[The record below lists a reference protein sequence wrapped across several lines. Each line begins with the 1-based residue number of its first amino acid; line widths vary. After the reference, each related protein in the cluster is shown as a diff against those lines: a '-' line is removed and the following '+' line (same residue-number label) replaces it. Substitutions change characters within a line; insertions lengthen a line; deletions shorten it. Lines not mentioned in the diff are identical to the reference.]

1 MTRTRAHRIRSIL
14 IAPSLVLAVAL
25 SGCVSPF
32 LSPGSTPEP
41 TSTPT
46 SEDVAANLQ
55 PFYSQVLEW
64 KKCEGSFEC
73 ATVNAPLDWNDP
85 SRSSIDLA
93 LIRSA
98 ASKTPTGSLLVN
110 PGGPGASGYNF
121 VRDSLDYA
129 VGPKLIANFDIVGFD
144 PRGVNKSSAV
154 SCYDDP
160 SEMDAFLFDI
170 PKNVGPVGSDSW
182 LDAGEEANKEF
193 GEACLKH
200 TGELLGYVDTVS
212 AARDLDLLRA
222 VLGDKKLNYLGYS
235 YGTFLG
241 ATYADLYPENTGR
254 MVLDG
259 ALDPATTDF
268 DVTKTQAMGFEKSL
282 RAYLADC
289 MTGSNCPFTGS
300 VDSSMRKVSA
310 LLHRLDESPLRAD
323 DGRLLGSSAMFT
335 AIILPLYNQSNWPIL
350 SDVFTEV
357 YRGDAEYAFYIADAY
372 HGRNADGTYEDN
384 STEAFIA
391 INCLD
396 YMSSSTRESLET
408 EAAEL
413 AAAAPV
419 FGPQMSWGGTSCDQW
434 PFTSKRVREPI
445 AAKGAAPI
453 LVLGTT
459 GDPATPY
466 KWAQALA
473 AQLESGQLVT
483 RNGEGHTAYNKSN
496 SCVDGAVV
504 DYFLKGTVPG
514 SDPNC

>member
-1 MTRTRAHRIRSIL
+1 M
-14 IAPSLVLAVAL
+14 VAL

-32 LSPGSTPEP
+32 SVPGSGPESGTTSSP
-41 TSTPT
+41 TNERV
-46 SEDVAANLQ
+46 SEELQ
-55 PFYSQVLEW
+55 PFYWQVLEW
-64 KKCEGSFEC
+64 KKCESTFQC
-73 ATVNAPLDWNDP
+73 ATVKAPLDWNDP
-85 SRSSIDLA
+85 SRSSIELA
-93 LIRSA
+93 LIRA
-98 ASKTPTGSLLVN
+98 TASKKPMGSLLIN
-110 PGGPGASGYNF
+110 PGGPGGSGYNF

-129 VGPKLIANFDIVGFD
+129 VDAKLSANYDIVGFD

-154 SCYDDP
+154 SCYGDP

-170 PKNVGPVGSDSW
+170 TEDVGPVGSNSW
-182 LDAGEEANKEF
+182 LDAGEETNKEF

-222 VLGDKKLNYLGYS
+222 VLGDEKLNYLGYS

-241 ATYADLYPENTGR
+241 ATYAELYPEKTGR
-254 MVLDG
+254 IVLDG
-259 ALDPATTDF
+259 ALDPSTTDF
-268 DVTKTQAMGFEKSL
+268 DVTKTQAVGFEKSL
-282 RAYLADC
+282 RAYIADC
-289 MTGSNCPFTGS
+289 MTSSNCLFAGT
-300 VDSSMRKVSA
+300 VDQSMKKISA
-310 LLHRLDESPLRAD
+310 LLDRLDASPLRAD

-335 AIILPLYNQSNWPIL
+335 AIILPLYSQSTWPIL
-350 SDVFTEV
+350 TDVFTEV
-357 YRGDAEYAFYIADAY
+357 FSGESELAFNIADAY
-372 HGRNADGTYEDN
+372 YGRNFDGTYEDN
-384 STEAFIA
+384 STEAFVA

-396 YMSSSTRESLET
+396 YMSSSTRASLEA

-419 FGPQMSWGGTSCDQW
+419 FGPQMSYGGTSCDQW
-434 PFTSKRVREPI
+434 PFTSTRVREPI

-466 KWAQALA
+466 KWAESLA
-473 AQLESGQLVT
+473 SQLESGQLVT

-496 SCVDGAVV
+496 SCVDNVV
-504 DYFLKGTVPG
+504 DDYFLKGTVPT